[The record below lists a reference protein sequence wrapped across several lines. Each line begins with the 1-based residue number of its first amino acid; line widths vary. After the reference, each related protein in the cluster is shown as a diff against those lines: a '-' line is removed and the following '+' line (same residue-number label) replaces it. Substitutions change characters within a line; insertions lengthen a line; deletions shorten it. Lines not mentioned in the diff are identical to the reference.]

1 MGMDVNE
8 RRGGDHGEA
17 QTIGVTEEYISRAE
31 KEQLTDF

>member
-31 KEQLTDF
+31 KEQLIDF